1 MTEAELI
8 AEITKKKSTLEEYRT
23 ANPPVSGPVVISL
36 EEEIKK
42 LEAQLPAANPA
53 PKRPRRAFLDEC
65 AG

>member
-8 AEITKKKSTLEEYRT
+8 AEITKKKNTLERYRT
-23 ANPPVSGPVVISL
+23 ADPPVDNSVVTSL

-42 LEAQLPAANPA
+42 LESELPGPSTARR
-53 PKRPRRAFLDEC
+53 RPRPAFLDEC

>member
-8 AEITKKKSTLEEYRT
+8 AEITKKKNTLEQYRT
-23 ANPPVSGPVVISL
+23 AKPAVATATVTAL

-42 LEAQLPAANPA
+42 LESQLPAANPA

>member
-8 AEITKKKSTLEEYRT
+8 AEITKKKNTLEQYRT
-23 ANPPVSGPVVISL
+23 ATPPVDSSVVTSL

-42 LEAQLPAANPA
+42 LESELPSATTARR
-53 PKRPRRAFLDEC
+53 RPRRAFLDEC